1 MPPSLRRSPFLFAC
15 LAAAAQS
22 PPQQAPALPAPLL
35 LAEHGR
41 SDFAIVIANDA
52 APPVRYAAEELQR
65 WLAAITG
72 ASLPIADDARPAPP
86 HALLVGGSKATDAL
100 GLGGRLAAM
109 QQEQY
114 LLHRDG
120 GRLVIAGGGTRGT
133 LYGVYGLLQ
142 DHLGCRWF
150 TPEVARI
157 PHRERQDLPA
167 VDETRAPAFEYR
179 DVLVRDC
186 HDADWAA
193 RNRVTSTQAGLDARH
208 GGGIVYA
215 GFVHTFAE
223 LLPPAQHFA
232 AHPEFYSLIDGR
244 RVADNA
250 QLCCTND
257 DVVRLVTD
265 AVRARLR
272 AHPEAKVA
280 SVSQNDCFNPCQ
292 CSKCRALADAEG
304 SPMAPVLQL
313 VNRVAD
319 ALATE
324 FPDRLIDTL
333 AYQWTRHPPKTLR
346 PRPNVIVR
354 LCSIECCFRHPFAEC
369 SLPADRDF
377 VADLRGWAKICDRL
391 WMWDYTT
398 DFAHYLLPFPNL
410 DALVPNVRLLAQ
422 NHVTGIFEEGDYSS
436 PHGEFQALRG
446 WVLAQC
452 LWQPQIDG
460 RAARDEYLD
469 GVYGSAAPPIARYL
483 DALHARTK
491 DVHVGI
497 YQGVDA
503 PWLDAAWQ
511 HDADAAFDEAEKLAG
526 GDAALLGRVRA
537 ARLSVDYPELERAR
551 TAGHGSASSGA
562 RAERFFAAGKACGLT
577 SVREG
582 ESGIG
587 AFERAVR
594 AAVADG
600 AR

>member
-1 MPPSLRRSPFLFAC
+1 MRACCRLWPFVLC
-15 LAAAAQS
+15 LPVLCLPVAAQ
-22 PPQQAPALPAPLL
+22 APKPAPVA
-35 LAEHGR
+35 LADHGR
-41 SDFAIVIANDA
+41 SDFAIVVADDA

-65 WLAAITG
+65 WLAEITG
-72 ASLPIADDARPAPP
+72 ASLPIASDAKPAPP
-86 HALLVGGSKATDAL
+86 HALLVGSSKATTAL
-100 GLGGRLAAM
+100 GLGERLAPLRE
-109 QQEQY
+109 EQY

-120 GRLVIAGGGTRGT
+120 ERLVIAGGGARGT

-142 DHLGCRWF
+142 DHFGCRWF
-150 TPEVARI
+150 TAQVARI
-157 PHRERQDLPA
+157 PHRERLELPD
-167 VDETRAPAFEYR
+167 VDESRAPAFEYR
-179 DVLVRDC
+179 DVLVREC

-208 GGGIVYA
+208 GGGIVYV

-232 AHPEFYSLIDGR
+232 AHPEFYSLIDGKR
-244 RVADNA
+244 TADNA

-265 AVRARLR
+265 AVRQRLR

-280 SVSQNDCFNPCQ
+280 SVSQNDCFGQCQ
-292 CSKCRALADAEG
+292 CAKCQALAAAEG
-304 SPMAPVLQL
+304 SQMAPVLQL
-313 VNRVAD
+313 VDRVAD
-319 ALATE
+319 AIAAE

-354 LCSIECCFRHPFAEC
+354 LCSIECCFRHPFDQC
-369 SLPADRDF
+369 TLPANRDF
-377 VADLRGWAKICDRL
+377 VADLRGWAKVCDRL

-410 DALVPNVRLLAQ
+410 DALAPNVRLLAQ

-452 LWQPQIDG
+452 LWNPATDG
-460 RAARDEYLD
+460 RTARDEFLG
-469 GVYGSAAPPIARYL
+469 GVYGAAAPPIARYL
-483 DALHARTK
+483 DALHARTV
-491 DVHVGI
+491 DAHVGI
-497 YQGVDA
+497 YQGADA

-511 HDADAAFDEAEKLAG
+511 RDADAAFDEAEKLAG
-526 GDAALLGRVRA
+526 GDAALLARVRA
-537 ARLSVDYPELERAR
+537 ARLSVDYPGLERAR
-551 TAGHGSASSGA
+551 IAGRGA
-562 RAERFFAAGKACGLT
+562 AELRVRAERFFANAKAGGLT

-582 ESGIG
+582 ESELGP
-587 AFERAVR
+587 FERAVR
-594 AAVADG
+594 AALAAG
-600 AR
+600 AK

>member
-1 MPPSLRRSPFLFAC
+1 MRACRLCLPVLC
-15 LAAAAQS
+15 LAVAAQS
-22 PPQQAPALPAPLL
+22 PPKPAPVV
-35 LAEHGR
+35 LADHGR
-41 SDFAIVIANDA
+41 SDFTIVIAKDA

-65 WLAAITG
+65 WLAEITG
-72 ASLPIADDARPAPP
+72 AQLAVATDDHAAPP
-86 HALLVGGSKATDAL
+86 HALLVGGSKATKAL
-100 GLGGRLAAM
+100 GLGERLA
-109 QQEQY
+109 QLREEQY

-120 GRLVIAGGGTRGT
+120 GRLVIAGGGSRGT

-150 TPEVARI
+150 TPAVSRI
-157 PHRERQDLPA
+157 PRRERLELPE
-167 VDETRAPAFEYR
+167 VDQTRAPAFEYR
-179 DVLVRDC
+179 DVLVREC

-208 GGGIVYA
+208 GGGIVYV

-223 LLPPAQHFA
+223 LLPPSQHFA
-232 AHPEFYSLIDGR
+232 AHPEFYSLIDGKR
-244 RVADNA
+244 TADNA

-265 AVRARLR
+265 AVRQRLR

-280 SVSQNDCFNPCQ
+280 SVSQNDCFGQCQ
-292 CSKCRALADAEG
+292 CAKCQALAAAEG
-304 SPMAPVLQL
+304 SQMAPVLQL
-313 VNRVAD
+313 VDRVAD
-319 ALATE
+319 AIAAE

-354 LCSIECCFRHPFAEC
+354 LCSIECCFRHPFDEC
-369 SLPADRDF
+369 ALPANRDF
-377 VADLRGWAKICDRL
+377 VADLRGWAKVCDRL

-398 DFAHYLLPFPNL
+398 DFANYLLPFPNL
-410 DALVPNVRLLAQ
+410 DALVPNVRLLAE

-452 LWQPQIDG
+452 LWNPAVDG
-460 RAARDEYLD
+460 RAARDEFLA
-469 GVYGSAAPPIARYL
+469 GVYCGAAPPIARCL

-491 DVHVGI
+491 DAHVGI

-511 HDADAAFDEAEKLAG
+511 RDADAAFEEAEKLAG
-526 GDAALLGRVRA
+526 SDAALLARVRA

-551 TAGHGSASSGA
+551 IAKTGSAALRA
-562 RAERFFAAGKACGLT
+562 RAERFFATGKACGLT

-582 ESGIG
+582 ESELGP
-587 AFERAVR
+587 FEREVR
-594 AAVADG
+594 AALAAG
-600 AR
+600 AK

>member
-1 MPPSLRRSPFLFAC
+1 MLSRVRCASFLFAC
-15 LAAAAQS
+15 LVAEAQS
-22 PPQQAPALPAPLL
+22 PVL
-35 LAEHGR
+35 LADHGK
-41 SDFAIVIANDA
+41 SDFAIVIATDA

-65 WLAAITG
+65 WLAEITG
-72 ASLPIADDARPAPP
+72 ASVPIATDAQPAPA
-86 HALLVGGSKATDAL
+86 HALLVGRSKATDAL
-100 GLGGRLAAM
+100 GLGGRLAPLRD
-109 QQEQY
+109 EQY
-114 LLHRDG
+114 LLDRDG
-120 GRLVIAGGGTRGT
+120 GRLLIAGGGARGT

-142 DHLGCRWF
+142 DHFGCRWF
-150 TPEVARI
+150 TPQVARI
-157 PHRERQDLPA
+157 PRRERLELPA

-179 DVLVRDC
+179 DVLVREC

-193 RNRVTSTQAGLDARH
+193 RNRVTSTQAGLDEKH
-208 GGGIVYA
+208 GGGIVYV

-272 AHPEAKVA
+272 AHPEARVA
-280 SVSQNDCFNPCQ
+280 SVSQNDCFHQCQ
-292 CSKCRALADAEG
+292 CSKCQALATAEG
-304 SPMAPVLQL
+304 SQMAPVLQL

-319 ALATE
+319 AIAAE

-354 LCSIECCFRHPFAEC
+354 LCSIECCFRHPFDQC
-369 SLPADRDF
+369 PLPANRDF
-377 VADLRGWAKICDRL
+377 VADLRGWAKVCDRL

-410 DALVPNVRLLAQ
+410 DALAPNVRLLAQ

-436 PHGEFQALRG
+436 PLGEFQALRG

-452 LWQPQIDG
+452 LWNPQVDG
-460 RAARDEYLD
+460 RAARDEFLD
-469 GVYGSAAPPIARYL
+469 GVYGVAAPPIARYL
-483 DALHARTK
+483 DSLHARTV
-491 DVHVGI
+491 DAHVGI

-503 PWLDAAWQ
+503 PWLDAQWQ
-511 HDADAAFDEAEKLAG
+511 RDADAAFDEAEKLAA
-526 GDAALLGRVRA
+526 GDAPTLLRVRA
-537 ARLSVDYPELERAR
+537 ARLSVDYPELERTR
-551 TAGHGSASSGA
+551 VSKHGNDALRA
-562 RAERFFAAGKACGLT
+562 RADRFFAAGKASGLT

-587 AFERAVR
+587 AFEREVR
-594 AAVADG
+594 SALAADG
-600 AR
+600 K